1 MRVSVPSFAG
11 MKPRVGAKYLEEN
24 FATYASDC
32 RLYSGELRPLRT
44 QLAISTLPKPGPI
57 KTLHL
62 FAREFWFHWDKD
74 VDVVRTL
81 VPNDTTERTFWT
93 GDGAPKQTQAGM
105 ATAGGTSYP
114 MNHYLLGIPAPTA
127 APSVS
132 APAANPETETETR
145 YYVYTYVSAWGEES
159 APSPPSAKLVCDV
172 DATVTL
178 SGMLTG
184 PTGAYNLQSKRI
196 YRLATGTDESEF
208 FFVAE
213 IPLANAGYVDTVPA
227 ANLAEPLET
236 EGWLPPPT
244 GLKGLT
250 ALANG
255 VMCGFVG
262 KDVYFTPPY
271 VPYAW
276 PRAYMVSC
284 EYEIVGLAA
293 YGTNAVVLTEG
304 HPYLASGIDPSAIT
318 LSKVEVPQACVSKRS
333 IANFGAAGVMYAT
346 PDGLAVVGGE
356 GFEMV
361 SEPFM
366 TQEEWRAYNPSSI
379 LGVAHDGRYIG
390 FFERENLTKG
400 GFIFDKDNGFRE
412 LSFHAT
418 AAKTDLL
425 TDTLYLCDNKALT
438 SYDRGASAL
447 PYTWRSKVF
456 ELRPMSFS
464 MARVVG
470 GFGAGLTLN
479 LKVTADG
486 ATVFNGAVTSP
497 NHFRLA
503 SVGLAREWQVEVTG
517 TVPLQEISLA
527 TSSEELRG

>member
-1 MRVSVPSFAG
+1 MKLSIPSFAG
-11 MKPRVGAKYLEEN
+11 MMPRVGAKYLEPN
-24 FATYASDC
+24 FATYAQDC

-44 QLAISTLPKPGPI
+44 RLTLETLPKPGPI
-57 KTLHL
+57 KSLHL
-62 FAREFWFHWDKD
+62 FARTFWFHWDKD

-114 MNHYLLGIPAPTA
+114 MTHYLLGIPKPAA

-132 APAANPETETETR
+132 VPAFDPATENETR
-145 YYVYTYVSAWGEES
+145 YYVYTYVSGWGEEG
-159 APSPPSAKLVCDV
+159 PPSAASNAVTCDV
-172 DATVTL
+172 DATATL
-178 SGMLTG
+178 SGMSG
-184 PTGAYNLQSKRI
+184 VPTGAYNIVSKRI

-213 IPLANAGYVDTVPA
+213 IPVANVGYVDSVPA
-227 ANLAEPLET
+227 ANLAEALET
-236 EGWLPPPT
+236 EGWDAPPE

-255 VMCGFVG
+255 VFCGFVG

-276 PRAYMVSC
+276 PRAYMVST
-284 EYEIVGLAA
+284 EYEVVGLAA

-304 HPYLASGIDPSAIT
+304 NPYLASGVDPGAIT
-318 LSKVEVPQACVSKRS
+318 LSKVEVPQACASKRS
-333 IANFGAAGVMYAT
+333 IANFGASGVMYAT

-356 GFEMV
+356 GFEMI

-366 TQEEWRAYNPSSI
+366 TQEEWRLYNPSSI

-390 FFERENLTKG
+390 FFEREDLTKG

-438 SYDRGASAL
+438 SYDRGATPLS
-447 PYTWRSKVF
+447 YTWKSKVF

-464 MARVVG
+464 CARAIG
-470 GFGAGLTLN
+470 GFDAGLSLN

-497 NHFRLA
+497 DHFRLA
-503 SVGLAREWQVEVTG
+503 SLGLAREWQVEVSG
-517 TVPLQEISLA
+517 TVPLQEIALA